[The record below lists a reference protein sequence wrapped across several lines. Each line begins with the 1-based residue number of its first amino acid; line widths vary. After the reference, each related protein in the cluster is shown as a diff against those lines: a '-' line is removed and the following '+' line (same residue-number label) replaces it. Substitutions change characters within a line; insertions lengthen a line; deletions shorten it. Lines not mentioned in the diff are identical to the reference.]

1 MSLRTDWSK
10 MKSAADTA
18 FKMGTGKAAVDA
30 VMKGGNVPSNPLKFK
45 EDLGPTL
52 DKYEA
57 AKTPADK
64 KKYGDAAKKVIVSYK
79 AMINKE
85 KAVLDSADKSIVV
98 VLVKT
103 LNEIEG
109 KIK

>member
-1 MSLRTDWSK
+1 MALRKDWS
-10 MKSAADTA
+10 TI
-18 FKMGTGKAAVDA
+18 
-30 VMKGGNVPSNPLKFK
+30 KGGAEQLFKIGTAKQMVKELAKGGEPPPYPLKFK

-64 KKYGDAAKKVIVSYK
+64 KKYGDAAKAVIDSYK
-79 AMINKE
+79 KQIAGVK
-85 KAVLDSADKSIVV
+85 KTLDSADPKIVAA
-98 VLVKT
+98 
-103 LNEIEG
+103 LNIELDDIKG